1 MKDAQGHGSN
11 SRGGAAAL
19 PAHQSGIMHALM
31 SPKEAILSHV
41 SPDTLKK
48 VAKYG
53 AAIYAAQAGVG
64 IAAGIGWA
72 LVHTG
77 VI

>member
-11 SRGGAAAL
+11 ARGGSAAL
-19 PAHQSGIMHALM
+19 PAHQSGVMHALM

-41 SPDTLKK
+41 SPETLKK

-53 AAIYAAQAGVG
+53 AALYAAQAG
-64 IAAGIGWA
+64 AGILGGVGWA
-72 LVHTG
+72 LFHTG
-77 VI
+77 VL